1 MPIKIVMFAQ
11 YHTAFSHRKT
21 SSFSQ
26 NWFLRFL
33 FLIKKRVC
41 LKYGAH
47 KSTDVSWFSKFP
59 ALKSSI
65 SGGSIPHVQ
74 INHKKWCF
82 FYPHSIAT
90 YHLVYAHYDS
100 MFPGELMFDVFEP
113 PFVSCPK
120 KNAQEL
126 PYGQNDPHSDTPS
139 WQSFWHIPW
148 KYIWHI

>member
-1 MPIKIVMFAQ
+1 MVFQISRIKII
-11 YHTAFSHRKT
+11 HLGGIDPPCSDK
-21 SSFSQ
+21 SQ
-26 NWFLRFL
+26 
-33 FLIKKRVC
+33 KMV
-41 LKYGAH
+41 
-47 KSTDVSWFSKFP
+47 
-59 ALKSSI
+59 
-65 SGGSIPHVQ
+65 
-74 INHKKWCF
+74 F

-139 WQSFWHIPW
+139 
-148 KYIWHI
+148 